1 MKKQIVS
8 MKRGAQKGFTL
19 IELMIVVAIIA
30 ILSAFALPAYQDYTI
45 RTRVAEGL
53 NLASSAKVAVTEYY
67 TNFKKWPANNT
78 EAGLAAASKITGN
91 GVTKVEVGADGKITI
106 TYNSKV
112 DSTNNTIDFSPTTTT
127 PTAGE
132 SIKWKCASGASNG
145 VEKQYLP
152 AECR

>member
-53 NLASSAKVAVTEYY
+53 NLASSAKAAVTEYY
-67 TNFKKWPANNT
+67 TNFRAWPASNT
-78 EAGLAAASKITGN
+78 DAGLAAPSKITGN
-91 GVTKVEVGADGKITI
+91 GVTKVEVGAGGTITI

-112 DSTNNTIDFSPTTTT
+112 DGTNNQIEFKPDT
-127 PTAGE
+127 PNPAPGE
-132 SIKWKCASGASNG
+132 SVKWKCAAAATNG

>member
-67 TNFKKWPANNT
+67 TNFKKWPTSNSD
-78 EAGLAAASKITGN
+78 AGLADASKITGN
-91 GVTKVEVGADGKITI
+91 GVDKVEVGTNGKITI

-112 DSTNNTIDFSPTTTT
+112 DSTNNTIEFSPVTTN
-127 PTAGE
+127 PDPGQ
-132 SIKWKCASGASNG
+132 SIKWKCATGSTNG

>member
-53 NLASSAKVAVTEYY
+53 NLASSAKAAVTEYY
-67 TNFKKWPANNT
+67 TNFRTWPGNNT
-78 EAGLAAASKITGN
+78 DAGLASASKITGN
-91 GVTKVEVGADGKITI
+91 GVDSVEVGSGGTITI

-112 DSTNNTIDFSPTTTT
+112 DSTNNKIEFKPTTSN
-127 PTAGE
+127 PDPGE
-132 SIKWKCASGASNG
+132 SIKWKCASASTNG

>member
-53 NLASSAKVAVTEYY
+53 NLASSAKAAVTEYY
-67 TNFKKWPANNT
+67 TNFRAWPASNT
-78 EAGLAAASKITGN
+78 DAGLAKPSKITGN
-91 GVTKVEVGADGKITI
+91 GVESVTVGANGVITI
-106 TYNSKV
+106 KYNSKV
-112 DSTNNTIDFSPTTTT
+112 DTTNNTIDFSPDTTSPT
-127 PTAGE
+127 PGQ
-132 SIKWKCASGASNG
+132 SIKWKCKTGATAG

>member
-67 TNFKKWPANNT
+67 TNFKAWPKNNT
-78 EAGLAAASKITGN
+78 DAGLAVPSKITGN
-91 GVTKVEVGADGKITI
+91 GVESITVNENGVIEVKYKANVDGTD
-106 TYNSKV
+106 NLV
-112 DSTNNTIDFSPTTTT
+112 QFSPDTAT
-127 PTAGE
+127 PEAGQ
-132 SIKWKCASGASNG
+132 SIVWKCKAPTTNG
-145 VEKQYLP
+145 VKKQYLP